1 MTAPLSSQQSAL
13 LALVPADG
21 STVGNTS
28 LREQLGWDEVAYT
41 AVRDELVAAGLIE
54 KGKGRGGS
62 VKRIA
67 AAAPKTE
74 LFAAEEVESVIPE
87 LERARRASAET
98 AAAKKEKAPAAAA
111 PFTEH
116 RHSKATRK
124 NLPAAG
130 DALGH
135 VEEAGKIT
143 YAYDSHRPPVLRFNE
158 GIVGLRELLD
168 ESRRRPLTVE
178 EAEKLAALL
187 EAPQPWLEWTGKRE
201 TPDFAVEPVALHIH
215 ERVSAQAI
223 LKAVRREDIQR
234 DLFAEGAQSAKEA
247 RAYYQHDVAWANRLI
262 TGDSLQV
269 MTSLARREG
278 LAGQVQMIYFDPPYG
293 IKFSSNWQN
302 EVGKR
307 DVKDKDED
315 LTREPEMI
323 RAYRDTWTL
332 GVHSYL
338 AYLKQRLILAREL
351 LKDSGSIFVQI
362 GEENLHRVRAVLDEV
377 FGGENSVAFIT
388 VKKTAGQDQEL
399 LNSTADFVLWYARD
413 KERVKFKR
421 LLIQRELEGEEAGP
435 YGRVKLLD
443 GTIRSLTSE
452 EQNDHKRLPAGA
464 QIYRISDTTSSG
476 TGGNKTFPYEFRGKT
491 FEPKNGRHWSTNE
504 EGLKRLEL
512 SERFQDG
519 DTSLSYVRFHSDFGC
534 SQIDNVWTDTG
545 VGGFTDK
552 KVYVVQT
559 VSKIVQRCMLMA
571 TEPGD
576 LVLDPTCGSG
586 TTAYV
591 AEQWGRRWITI
602 DSSRVAVAIARQRLL
617 TACYDSYKTK
627 DPVAGVDPSAPQNP
641 AHGFYYKTVP
651 HIALKSIA
659 QNKGLDPIFAKH
671 EPILAAR
678 LDELNA
684 ALAAILAPQAPALR
698 QKLVAKLL
706 AKHVADGANA
716 VTDADYRRC
725 LLPGTDKALIQ
736 PGKKITPKQVESY
749 RAAIPSTAAWREWEV
764 PFDADPEWPAPLGAA
779 LTAYRTAWRAKMDEI
794 NAAIAANA
802 EQEELVDQPE
812 PVRGVARVAGPFT
825 VESMRPPE
833 TSLKGEA
840 DQENAPGP
848 IGGAPG
854 ELEAFETTTAPERD
868 VTNAASHIERMLE
881 LLKHDGLTFT
891 GNKHVKFTQLDA
903 IESSFLHAEGEFQA
917 DDAKP
922 HRVAIVIGPE
932 FGSVTSY
939 QVDNALRVAHRRG
952 YDDVVFA
959 GFSFDATAQETI
971 QAYNDEPRAEVRLHM
986 AQIRPDVGMKD
997 LLKKT
1002 QKVEQIFTVF
1012 GQPRTRVEP
1021 KAGEVVVHMDGVDL
1035 YDPVANALQATSAGK
1050 VAAWFLDTDYDG
1062 KVFCICQAFFP
1073 DKTAWD
1079 KLARALKTSVSE
1091 GAFEALSGTTS
1102 LPFKPGPR
1110 QCVAVKVIDPRG
1122 NEVMRVHRL
1131 DGKYPQ
1137 GGEE

>member
-1 MTAPLSSQQSAL
+1 MTAPLSSHQSAL
-13 LALVPADG
+13 LALVPPDG

-28 LREQLGWDEVAYT
+28 LREQLGWDEAAYV

-62 VKRIA
+62 VKRIS

-74 LFAAEEVESVIPE
+74 LFSAEEIESVIPE

-116 RHSKATRK
+116 RHVQATRK

-143 YAYDSHRPPVLRFNE
+143 YAYDPHRPPVLRFNE

-178 EAEKLAALL
+178 ETEKLAALL

-338 AYLKQRLILAREL
+338 AYLKQRMIVAREL
-351 LKDSGSIFVQI
+351 LKDSGSLFVQI
-362 GEENLHRVRAVLDEV
+362 SDENLHRVRAVMDEV
-377 FGGENSVAFIT
+377 FGEDEFVALIT
-388 VKKTAGQDQEL
+388 FKKTGYQASAL
-399 LNSTADFVLWYARD
+399 IPSNSDYLLWYAKD
-413 KERVKFKR
+413 KAALKYKQLSVSKLSTSAFVGQDLWFEEHSGHQRRLSAEENDELSSVNPMNLFRHKLAESSGSSGREERVT
-421 LLIQRELEGEEAGP
+421 
-435 YGRVKLLD
+435 V
-443 GTIRSLTSE
+443 
-452 EQNDHKRLPAGA
+452 N
-464 QIYRISDTTSSG
+464 
-476 TGGNKTFPYEFRGKT
+476 GKT
-491 FEPKNGRHWSTNE
+491 FRPK
-504 EGLKRLEL
+504 EGKHFSSNDEGMNRLL
-512 SERFQDG
+512 LADRFFPIGNTLRFKNYLG
-519 DTSLSYVRFHSDFGC
+519 DFPITPITTS
-534 SQIDNVWTDTG
+534 WTDT
-545 VGGFTDK
+545 VVSGFSDPQR
-552 KVYVVQT
+552 YVVQT
-559 VSKIVQRCMLMA
+559 ATLVIERCILMT

-602 DSSRVAVAIARQRLL
+602 DSSRVAVAIARQRML
-617 TACYDSYKTK
+617 TACYDTYKTK
-627 DPVAGVDPSAPQNP
+627 DPVAGVDPSSPQNP

-651 HIALKSIA
+651 HITLKSIA

-678 LDELNA
+678 LAELSD
-684 ALAAILAPQAPALR
+684 ALAAMAAPQATVLR

-706 AKHVADGANA
+706 SKHVADGANA

-725 LLPGTDKALIQ
+725 LLPGTDKTLIQ
-736 PGKKITPKQVESY
+736 PGKKITDKQAKAY
-749 RAAIPSTAAWREWEV
+749 QAAIPPTAAWREWEA
-764 PFDADPEWPAPLGAA
+764 PFDADTEWPAPLSAA
-779 LTAYRTAWRAKMDEI
+779 LTAYRTAWRAKMDEV

-802 EQEELVDQPE
+802 EQEELVDQPDS
-812 PVRGVARVAGPFT
+812 VRGVARVAGPFT

-840 DQENAPGP
+840 EDASGP

-854 ELEAFETTTAPERD
+854 ELESFETTTAPERD

-1050 VAAWFLDTDYDG
+1050 VAAWFLDSDYDG

-1102 LPFKPGPR
+1102 LPFKPGLR

-1137 GGEE
+1137 GGEV

>member
-1 MTAPLSSQQSAL
+1 MTAPLSPQQSSL

-21 STVGNTS
+21 STIGNTS
-28 LREQLGWDEVAYT
+28 LREKLGWDEAVYAT
-41 AVRDELVAAGLIE
+41 VRDALVAAGHLE
-54 KGKGRGGS
+54 KSKGRGGS
-62 VKRIA
+62 VRRVTVA
-67 AAAPKTE
+67 EPKSE
-74 LFAAEEVESVIPE
+74 LFAASEIESVIPE
-87 LERARRASAET
+87 LERARRAAAE
-98 AAAKKEKAPAAAA
+98 AMAAKKEKAPAPAA

-116 RHSKATRK
+116 RHADATRK
-124 NLPAAG
+124 NLPTAG

-135 VEEAGKIT
+135 VEDAEKIT
-143 YAYDSHRPPVLRFNE
+143 YAYDPHRPPVLRFNE
-158 GIVGLRELLD
+158 GIVRQRELL
-168 ESRRRPLTVE
+168 EEARRRPLTVE
-178 EAEKLAALL
+178 ETAALAALL

-223 LKAVRREDIQR
+223 LRAVRREDIQR
-234 DLFAEGAQSAKEA
+234 DLFAEGVQSAREA

-338 AYLKQRLILAREL
+338 AYLKQRLIVAREL

-362 GEENLHRVRAVLDEV
+362 SDENLHRVRAVMDEV
-377 FGGENSVAFIT
+377 FGADEFVGLIT
-388 VKKTAGQDQEL
+388 FKKTGYQASALIPSNCDYL
-399 LNSTADFVLWYARD
+399 LWYAKRKD
-413 KERVKFKR
+413 GVKYRQLSVSKLSTSAFVGQDLWFEENNGHQRR
-421 LLIQRELEGEEAGP
+421 LTAEEYAELQNVDANKLFRHKLAESAG
-435 YGRVKLLD
+435 
-443 GTIRSLTSE
+443 
-452 EQNDHKRLPAGA
+452 
-464 QIYRISDTTSSG
+464 SSG
-476 TGGNKTFPYEFRGKT
+476 RDEKISVNGKT
-491 FEPKNGRHWSTNE
+491 FRPK
-504 EGLKRLEL
+504 EGKHFSSNDEGMNRLL
-512 SERFQDG
+512 LADRFFPIGNTLRFKNFLG
-519 DTSLSYVRFHSDFGC
+519 DYPITPITTS
-534 SQIDNVWTDTG
+534 WTDT
-545 VGGFTDK
+545 VVSGFSDPQR
-552 KVYVVQT
+552 YVVQT
-559 VSKIVQRCMLMA
+559 ATLVIERCMLMT

-617 TACYDSYKTK
+617 TACFDTYKTK
-627 DPVAGVDPSAPQNP
+627 DPVSGVDPSAPQNP
-641 AHGFYYKTVP
+641 VHGFYYKTVP
-651 HIALKSIA
+651 HIKLKSIA
-659 QNKGLDPIFAKH
+659 QNKGLDTIFAKH
-671 EPILAAR
+671 EPILATR
-678 LDELNA
+678 LAELNA
-684 ALAAILAPQAPALR
+684 ALAAVAAPAASTLR
-698 QKLVAKLL
+698 QKLVGKLL
-706 AKHVADGANA
+706 AKHVTDGSNA
-716 VTDADYRRC
+716 VTDADCRRC
-725 LLPGTDKALIQ
+725 LLPGTDKVLIQ
-736 PGKKITPKQVESY
+736 TGKKITPKQAEAY
-749 RAAIPSTAAWREWEV
+749 RAAIPPTGAWREWEV
-764 PFDADPEWPAPLGAA
+764 PFDQDPEWPAPLATA
-779 LTAYRTAWRAKMDEI
+779 LTAYRAAWRAKMDEV

-812 PVRGVARVAGPFT
+812 LVRGVARVAGPFT

-840 DQENAPGP
+840 EDSEPSP

-854 ELEAFETTTAPERD
+854 ELEAFESTAAPERD
-868 VTNAASHIERMLE
+868 VTNAASHVERMLE

-891 GNKHVKFTQLDA
+891 GNKHVAFSQLDT

-917 DDAKP
+917 DDGKP
-922 HRVAIVIGPE
+922 HRVAVVIGPE
-932 FGSVTSY
+932 FGSVTSF
-939 QVDNALRVAHRRG
+939 QVDNALRAAHRRG
-952 YDDVVFA
+952 YDDLVFA

-1035 YDPVANALQATSAGK
+1035 YDPVANALLATSAGK
-1050 VAAWFLDTDYDG
+1050 VAAWFIDTDYDG

-1073 DKTAWD
+1073 DKTAWE
-1079 KLARALKTSVSE
+1079 KLARALKTSLAD

-1131 DGKYPQ
+1131 
-1137 GGEE
+1137 GETYGTR

>member
-1 MTAPLSSQQSAL
+1 MPKKS
-13 LALVPADG
+13 PD
-21 STVGNTS
+21 NK
-28 LREQLGWDEVAYT
+28 
-41 AVRDELVAAGLIE
+41 I
-54 KGKGRGGS
+54 KG
-62 VKRIA
+62 
-67 AAAPKTE
+67 E
-74 LFAAEEVESVIPE
+74 LFSPGEVESVIPE

-116 RHSKATRK
+116 RHAQATRK

-143 YAYDSHRPPVLRFNE
+143 YAYDPHRPPVLRFNN

-178 EAEKLAALL
+178 ETERLAALL

-269 MTSLARREG
+269 MTSLARREN

-338 AYLKQRLILAREL
+338 AYLKQRLIVAREL

-362 GEENLHRVRAVLDEV
+362 SDENLHRVRAVMDEV
-377 FGGENSVAFIT
+377 FGAENFVSEIT
-388 VKKTAGQDQEL
+388 VVKTSAQEDNL
-399 LNSTADFVLWYARD
+399 LPSVCDYVLWFAKNIATLKYNQVWLEKAPSDAGASDYNNIETEDYYRRPMSAEENAD
-413 KERVKFKR
+413 WNKVTKSSRIFTKDNIVSQRPPGDFPVKF
-421 LLIQRELEGEEAGP
+421 EGEVFRPLSGYWKTGIEGMERLVRAARIERR
-435 YGRVKLLD
+435 GRML
-443 GTIRSLTSE
+443 R
-452 EQNDHKRLPAGA
+452 
-464 QIYRISDTTSSG
+464 
-476 TGGNKTFPYEFRGKT
+476 
-491 FEPKNGRHWSTNE
+491 
-504 EGLKRLEL
+504 
-512 SERFQDG
+512 
-519 DTSLSYVRFHSDFGC
+519 YVRFFQDFAVRP
-534 SQIDNVWTDTG
+534 IANFWTDTR
-545 VGGFTDK
+545 FSSRAEDK
-552 KVYVVQT
+552 LYVVQT
-559 VSKIVQRCMLMA
+559 SLKVIERCALMA
-571 TEPGD
+571 TDPGD

-617 TACYDSYKTK
+617 TACYDTYKTK

-651 HIALKSIA
+651 HVTLKSIA
-659 QNKGLDPIFAKH
+659 QNKGLDPIFARH
-671 EPILAAR
+671 DPILAAR
-678 LDELNA
+678 LAELNA
-684 ALAAILAPQAPALR
+684 ALSAISAPQAAALR

-725 LLPGTDKALIQ
+725 LLPSTDKALIQ
-736 PGKKITPKQVESY
+736 PGKKITPKQVAGY
-749 RAAIPSTAAWREWEV
+749 HAAIPPTSAWREWEV
-764 PFDADPEWPAPLGAA
+764 PFDADPEWPVPLAAA
-779 LTAYRTAWRAKMDEI
+779 LTAYRAAWRAKMDEV

-802 EQEELVDQPE
+802 EQEELVDQPD
-812 PVRGVARVAGPFT
+812 PVRGVTRVAGPFT

-840 DQENAPGP
+840 VESESGP

-854 ELEAFETTTAPERD
+854 ELEAFESTIAPERD

-917 DDAKP
+917 EDAKP

-1035 YDPVANALQATSAGK
+1035 YDPVANALQATGAGK

-1131 DGKYPQ
+1131 SETYEPR
-1137 GGEE
+1137 

>member
-1 MTAPLSSQQSAL
+1 M
-13 LALVPADG
+13 
-21 STVGNTS
+21 
-28 LREQLGWDEVAYT
+28 R
-41 AVRDELVAAGLIE
+41 
-54 KGKGRGGS
+54 
-62 VKRIA
+62 
-67 AAAPKTE
+67 
-74 LFAAEEVESVIPE
+74 
-87 LERARRASAET
+87 
-98 AAAKKEKAPAAAA
+98 
-111 PFTEH
+111 
-116 RHSKATRK
+116 
-124 NLPAAG
+124 
-130 DALGH
+130 
-135 VEEAGKIT
+135 
-143 YAYDSHRPPVLRFNE
+143 
-158 GIVGLRELLD
+158 
-168 ESRRRPLTVE
+168 
-178 EAEKLAALL
+178 
-187 EAPQPWLEWTGKRE
+187 
-201 TPDFAVEPVALHIH
+201 
-215 ERVSAQAI
+215 
-223 LKAVRREDIQR
+223 AVRREDIQR
-234 DLFAEGAQSAKEA
+234 DLFAEGVQSAKEA

-278 LAGQVQMIYFDPPYG
+278 LAGQVQMVYFDPPYG

-307 DVKDKDED
+307 DVTDKDED

-338 AYLKQRLILAREL
+338 AYLKQRLIVAREL

-362 GEENLHRVRAVLDEV
+362 SDENLHRVRAVMDEV
-377 FGGENSVAFIT
+377 FGAENFISQI
-388 VKKTAGQDQEL
+388 VLQKTAGKGGEFIDPVCDWLIWYGKDRSATKFRRVYWEKTFGEEGAEEYTAISLPTGEKRTLTIDEKRGDQEL
-399 LNSTADFVLWYARD
+399 PKD
-413 KERVKFKR
+413 
-421 LLIQRELEGEEAGP
+421 
-435 YGRVKLLD
+435 GRVYRLD
-443 GTIRSLTSE
+443 NLTS
-452 EQNDHKRLPAGA
+452 QSKSA
-464 QIYRISDTTSSG
+464 TTLFEY
-476 TGGNKTFPYEFRGKT
+476 TWEGKT
-491 FEPKNGRHWSTNE
+491 LGPGAGGWKTNIEGMERLGKAGRLRTRQIGN
-504 EGLKRLEL
+504 
-512 SERFQDG
+512 
-519 DTSLSYVRFHSDFGC
+519 TICYVRFVNDFSAIPIPNLWDDVSSGF
-534 SQIDNVWTDTG
+534 NVYQP
-545 VGGFTDK
+545 K
-552 KVYVVQT
+552 LYVVQT
-559 VSKIVQRCMLMA
+559 NERIIERAILMA
-571 TEPGD
+571 SDPGD

-586 TTAYV
+586 TTADV
-591 AEQWGRRWITI
+591 AEHWGRRWITI

-617 TACYDSYKTK
+617 TACYDTYKTK

-651 HIALKSIA
+651 HIMLKSIA
-659 QNKGLDPIFAKH
+659 QNKGLDPLFSKH

-678 LDELNA
+678 LAELNA
-684 ALAAILAPQAPALR
+684 ALAAIAAPQAAALR

-736 PGKKITPKQVESY
+736 PGKKITDKQAKAY
-749 RAAIPSTAAWREWEV
+749 QAAIPPTSTWHEWEV
-764 PFDADPEWPAPLGAA
+764 PFDADPEWPAPLTAA
-779 LTAYRTAWRAKMDEI
+779 LTAYRTAWRAKMDEV

-840 DQENAPGP
+840 EEAPGP

-854 ELEAFETTTAPERD
+854 ELESFESTTAPERD

-917 DDAKP
+917 EDAKA

-1073 DKTAWD
+1073 DKTAGD
-1079 KLARALKTSVSE
+1079 KLARALKASVSE

>member
-1 MTAPLSSQQSAL
+1 MTAPLSSPQSAL

-28 LREQLGWDEVAYT
+28 LREQLGWDGATYA
-41 AVRDELVAAGLIE
+41 AVRDELVAAGLLE

-62 VKRIA
+62 VKRIS

-74 LFAAEEVESVIPE
+74 LFAAEEIESVIPE
-87 LERARRASAET
+87 LERARRASDDA
-98 AAAKKEKAPAAAA
+98 AAAKKKEKEKAPAAAA

-116 RHSKATRK
+116 RHAQATRK

-143 YAYDSHRPPVLRFNE
+143 YAYDPHRPPVLRFNE

-178 EAEKLAALL
+178 ETEKLAALL

-338 AYLKQRLILAREL
+338 AYLKQRLIVAREL
-351 LKDSGSIFVQI
+351 LKDSGSLFLQI
-362 GEENLHRVRAVLDEV
+362 SDENLHRVRAVMDEV
-377 FGGENSVAFIT
+377 FGASNIAAIITFRKTSGLTADRLAQNSDYLIWFAKDISQLKYKQPFVEKGTDSDLAFYAYLDLPNGERVRI
-388 VKKTAGQDQEL
+388 KEGQDDGL
-399 LNSTADFVLWYARD
+399 LKSGKPYSVSDLTSSHEYSLGKEIFETNGLKFAPGARFWTTSP
-413 KERVKFKR
+413 EGMKR
-421 LLIQRELEGEEAGP
+421 LSES
-435 YGRVKLLD
+435 GRIHISSNS
-443 GTIRSLTSE
+443 IR
-452 EQNDHKRLPAGA
+452 
-464 QIYRISDTTSSG
+464 
-476 TGGNKTFPYEFRGKT
+476 
-491 FEPKNGRHWSTNE
+491 
-504 EGLKRLEL
+504 
-512 SERFQDG
+512 
-519 DTSLSYVRFHSDFGC
+519 YVRYLQDFPV
-534 SQIDNVWTDTG
+534 QPLTANWTDTITG
-545 VGGFTDK
+545 QYSDGRI
-552 KVYVVQT
+552 YVVQT
-559 VSKIVQRCMLMA
+559 ASKVIERCMLMT

-617 TACYDSYKTK
+617 TACYDTYKTK

-651 HIALKSIA
+651 HITLKSIA

-678 LDELNA
+678 LAELNA
-684 ALAAILAPQAPALR
+684 ALAAISAPQAAALR

-706 AKHVADGANA
+706 VKHVADGANA
-716 VTDADYRRC
+716 VTDADQRRC
-725 LLPGTDKALIQ
+725 LLPGTDKTLIVA
-736 PGKKITPKQVESY
+736 GKKITLKQVDAY
-749 RAAIPSTAAWREWEV
+749 RAAIPPTAAWREWEV
-764 PFDADPEWPAPLGAA
+764 PFDADPEWPAPLTAA
-779 LTAYRTAWRAKMDEI
+779 LTAYRTAWRAKMDEV
-794 NAAIAANA
+794 NAAIAANT

-840 DQENAPGP
+840 DLEEPSP
-848 IGGAPG
+848 IGGTPG
-854 ELEAFETTTAPERD
+854 DLDAFESTTAPERD

-1073 DKTAWD
+1073 DKTAWE

>member
-1 MTAPLSSQQSAL
+1 MPKK
-13 LALVPADG
+13 
-21 STVGNTS
+21 TS
-28 LREQLGWDEVAYT
+28 DNKP
-41 AVRDELVAAGLIE
+41 
-54 KGKGRGGS
+54 KG
-62 VKRIA
+62 
-67 AAAPKTE
+67 E
-74 LFAAEEVESVIPE
+74 LFSPSEVESVLPE
-87 LERARRASAET
+87 LERARRAGAE
-98 AAAKKEKAPAAAA
+98 AAAPKTEKAPAAAA

-116 RHSKATRK
+116 RFAEASRK

-135 VEEAGKIT
+135 VEDAQKIT
-143 YAYDSHRPPVLRFNE
+143 YVYDPHRPPVLRFNE
-158 GIVGLRELLD
+158 GITGLRELLD
-168 ESRRRPLTVE
+168 ESRRRPLTADE
-178 EAEKLAALL
+178 TEQLAALL
-187 EAPQPWLEWTGKRE
+187 EAPQPWLEWAGKRE

-234 DLFAEGAQSAKEA
+234 DLFAEGQQSAREA

-338 AYLKQRLILAREL
+338 AYLKQRLIAAREL

-362 GEENLHRVRAVLDEV
+362 SDDNLHRVRAVMDEV
-377 FGGENSVAFIT
+377 FGAENFCAIIAF
-388 VKKTAGQDQEL
+388 VKTSGVTQKFLPDRFDHL
-399 LNSTADFVLWYARD
+399 IWYARKKEAATYIQPYLPKTAD
-413 KERVKFKR
+413 DETATNYNWAEINKAERRGLTKAEKERKGALPTGFAIYKPDNITSQGNPIIPFGHHGRTFAQPWKTNAEGLGR
-421 LLIQRELEGEEAGP
+421 L
-435 YGRVKLLD
+435 
-443 GTIRSLTSE
+443 
-452 EQNDHKRLPAGA
+452 AGA
-464 QIYRISDTTSSG
+464 
-476 TGGNKTFPYEFRGKT
+476 N
-491 FEPKNGRHWSTNE
+491 
-504 EGLKRLEL
+504 RLHVAEN
-512 SERFQDG
+512 
-519 DTSLSYVRFHSDFGC
+519 SLQYVRYVTDFPA
-534 SQIDNVWTDTG
+534 VPVTKLWTDTQTG
-545 VGGFTDK
+545 NFTDD

-559 VSKIVQRCMLMA
+559 GTKTIERCMLMT

-617 TACYDSYKTK
+617 TACYDTYKTK
-627 DPVAGVDPSAPQNP
+627 DPLAGVDPSAPQNP

-651 HIALKSIA
+651 HVTLKSVA

-678 LDELNA
+678 LAELNA
-684 ALAAILAPQAPALR
+684 ALARLGTADGRTLR

-716 VTDADYRRC
+716 ITDADQRRC
-725 LLPGTDKALIQ
+725 LLPGTDPQLIQ
-736 PGKKITPKQVESY
+736 PAKKITEKQAKAY
-749 RAAIPSTAAWREWEV
+749 RAAIPSTGAWREWEV
-764 PFDADPEWPAPLGAA
+764 PFDGDPDWPAPLGAA
-779 LTAYRTAWRAKMDEI
+779 LTAYRTAWRDKMDEV

-833 TSLKGEA
+833 TSLKGEP
-840 DQENAPGP
+840 DVEDGP

-854 ELEAFETTTAPERD
+854 ELESFDTTIEPERD
-868 VTNAASHIERMLE
+868 VANAASHIDRMLD

-891 GNKHVKFTQLDA
+891 GNKHVVFTQLER

-917 DDAKP
+917 EDAKP

-1012 GQPRTRVEP
+1012 GQPRTRVET
-1021 KAGEVVVHMDGVDL
+1021 KTGELVVHMDGVDL
-1035 YDPVANALQATSAGK
+1035 YDPVQNALQATSAGK

-1102 LPFKPGPR
+1102 LPFKRGTR

-1131 DGKYPQ
+1131 DGEYSAR
-1137 GGEE
+1137 GAE

>member
-1 MTAPLSSQQSAL
+1 MSKKTPENKPVSA
-13 LALVPADG
+13 
-21 STVGNTS
+21 TT
-28 LREQLGWDEVAYT
+28 
-41 AVRDELVAAGLIE
+41 
-54 KGKGRGGS
+54 KG
-62 VKRIA
+62 
-67 AAAPKTE
+67 E
-74 LFAAEEVESVIPE
+74 LFSAEEVQSVVPE
-87 LERARRASAET
+87 LERARRAAEG
-98 AAAKKEKAPAAAA
+98 AKAKNAKGGDVAPV
-111 PFTEH
+111 TEH
-116 RHSKATRK
+116 RYTAATRK

-135 VEEAGKIT
+135 VAEEEKIT
-143 YAYDSHRPPVLRFNE
+143 FAYDPHRTPVLRFNE
-158 GIVGLRELLD
+158 AITRQRALLD
-168 ESRRRPLTVE
+168 EARRRPLTAAETE
-178 EAEKLAALL
+178 ELAALL
-187 EAPQPWLEWTGKRE
+187 EAQQPWLEWAGKRE
-201 TPDFAVEPVALHIH
+201 QPDFTVDPVALHIH

-223 LKAVRREDIQR
+223 LRAVRREDIQR
-234 DLFAEGAQSAKEA
+234 DLFADAIQSAKEA

-338 AYLKQRLILAREL
+338 AYLKQRLIVAREL

-362 GEENLHRVRAVLDEV
+362 SDENLHRVRAVMDEV
-377 FGGENSVAFIT
+377 FGAENFVALVLFRKT
-388 VKKTAGQDQEL
+388 GGLQTNQLAAVGDYLLWFAKDREKTYFQQLFLEKKPGDSGATQYNYVYQDDRWL
-399 LNSTADFVLWYARD
+399 RNVLP
-413 KERVKFKR
+413 
-421 LLIQRELEGEEAGP
+421 EEVESDVGL
-435 YGRVKLLD
+435 VTHD
-443 GTIRSLTSE
+443 NLTS
-452 EQNDHKRLPAGA
+452 Q
-464 QIYRISDTTSSG
+464 
-476 TGGNKTFPYEFRGKT
+476 GNKVISFDWWGQTFTSNFKPPPE
-491 FEPKNGRHWSTNE
+491 S
-504 EGLKRLEL
+504 LLRLGHAARL
-512 SERFQDG
+512 YPLGQTLRYIRR
-519 DTSLSYVRFHSDFGC
+519 LSDFPIYEVN
-534 SQIDNVWTDTG
+534 QLWED
-545 VGGFTDK
+545 VGISGFAEK

-559 VSKIVQRCMLMA
+559 SPTVVQRCILM
-571 TEPGD
+571 TTRPGD

-591 AEQWGRRWITI
+591 AEQWGRRWITV

-617 TACYDSYKTK
+617 TACFDAYKAK
-627 DPVAGVDPSAPQNP
+627 DPVSGVDPSAPQNP
-641 AHGFYYKTVP
+641 SHGFYYRTVP
-651 HIALKSIA
+651 HITLKSIA

-678 LDELNA
+678 LADLNA
-684 ALAAILAPQAPALR
+684 ALAAIDAPQATALR

-736 PGKKITPKQVESY
+736 PGKKITDKQAKAYQS
-749 RAAIPSTAAWREWEV
+749 AIPPTAAWREWEV
-764 PFDADPEWPAPLGAA
+764 PFDADPEWPTPLAAA
-779 LTAYRTAWRAKMDEI
+779 LTSYRAAWRAKMDEV

-802 EQEELVDQPE
+802 DQEELVDQPE
-812 PVRGVARVAGPFT
+812 VVRGVARVSGPFT
-825 VESMRPPE
+825 VESVRPPE

-840 DQENAPGP
+840 EETGP

-854 ELEAFETTTAPERD
+854 ELETFEDTAAPERD
-868 VTNAASHIERMLE
+868 VAQAASHIDRMLG
-881 LLKHDGLTFT
+881 LLKHDGLTFL
-891 GNKHVKFTQLDA
+891 GNKHAKFTQLDA

-917 DDAKP
+917 DDGKP
-922 HRVAIVIGPE
+922 HRVAVVIGPE
-932 FGSVTSY
+932 FGSVTSF
-939 QVDNALRVAHRRG
+939 QVDNALRAAHRRG
-952 YDDVVFA
+952 YDDLVFA

-971 QAYNDEPRAEVRLHM
+971 QAYNDEPRAEVRIHM
-986 AQIRPDVGMKD
+986 AQIRPDVSMKD

-1012 GQPRTRVEP
+1012 GQPRTRVVAKKDEL
-1021 KAGEVVVHMDGVDL
+1021 VIHMDGVDV
-1035 YDPVANALQATSAGK
+1035 YDPVLNALQATTAGK

-1073 DKTAWD
+1073 DKSAWE
-1079 KLARALKTSVSE
+1079 KLSRALKASVTE
-1091 GAFEALSGTTS
+1091 GAFDALTGTTS

-1131 DGKYPQ
+1131 DGNY
-1137 GGEE
+1137 EER